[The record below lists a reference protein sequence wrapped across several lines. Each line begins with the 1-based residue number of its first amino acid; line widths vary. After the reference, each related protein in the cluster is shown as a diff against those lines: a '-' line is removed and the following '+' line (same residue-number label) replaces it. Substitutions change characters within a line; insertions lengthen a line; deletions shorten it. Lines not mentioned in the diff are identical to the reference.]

1 VTGKQAILLATGETF
16 EDVEQQRGRIA
27 LSKGSAA

>member
-1 VTGKQAILLATGETF
+1 VTGKQAMLLATGETF
-16 EDVEQQRGRIA
+16 EDVEQDRGSVA